1 MATKTRHFPLR
12 FYELFF
18 FPFSYHFFKLER
30 QIETEYRDISFHDKF
45 GFFFISKLHFCFRH
59 LLKIFC
65 GCLFTFWKFAFG
77 YSSSSCGREGSVYI
91 LRKLQFFFIGRFFSF
106 NLFRFFFSRYSFFR
120 KVIRQVFFSSSASFQ
135 DKLSLTLVP
144 VKN

>member
-18 FPFSYHFFKLER
+18 FLIISLSSRDR
-30 QIETEYRDISFHDKF
+30 QRQSTETLVFTTNSV
-45 GFFFISKLHFCFRH
+45 FFFISKLHFCFRH